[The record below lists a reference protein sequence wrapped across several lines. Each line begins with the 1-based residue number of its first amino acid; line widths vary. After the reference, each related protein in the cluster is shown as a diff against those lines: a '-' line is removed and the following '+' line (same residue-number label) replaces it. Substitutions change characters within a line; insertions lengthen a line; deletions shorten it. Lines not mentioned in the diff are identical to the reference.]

1 VEKKPPP
8 QKSASSRYAPEDSLS
23 ATGDD
28 SSLDLVRQPLTRED
42 KKRLRKQ
49 TREHH
54 GQDWLAP
61 FGSEQE
67 KQLLRIWAK
76 RGRVSQ
82 EDLKLIDAWLK
93 NPAAVK
99 SGRDPL
105 FLYAAKKKY
114 LGEVVYETAA
124 QRHRQLDDTGWL
136 VAYFTAQGKGQK
148 RIAGLTHL
156 SERRVDDI
164 VREIKDMVAYDYDCD
179 PYSVEIPQIT
189 RWFFGL

>member
-1 VEKKPPP
+1 
-8 QKSASSRYAPEDSLS
+8 
-23 ATGDD
+23 
-28 SSLDLVRQPLTRED
+28 VRQPLTRED
-42 KKRLRKQ
+42 KKGLRKEA
-49 TREHH
+49 REHH

-82 EDLKLIDAWLK
+82 EGLKLIDAWLK

-105 FLYAAKKKY
+105 FLYAAKKKF
-114 LGEVVYETAA
+114 LGEVVFETAA
-124 QRHRQLDDTGWL
+124 ERHKQLDDQEWL

-148 RIAGLTHL
+148 RIASLTHL

-164 VREIKDMVAYDYDCD
+164 ISGIKDRITKEFDCKLE
-179 PYSVEIPQIT
+179 SVGLPQIT
-189 RWFFGL
+189 RWFLGL